1 MSSSFEKTWG
11 KIIEKRQSK
20 KRIRINYLREKE
32 RGNSCSTEV
41 SQSIARQ

>member
-11 KIIEKRQSK
+11 KIEKRQSK
-20 KRIRINYLREKE
+20 KKIRINYLREKE
-32 RGNSCSTEV
+32 RGNSRSTEV